1 VHKKPKAPLPFKKGD
16 WVLILGTW
24 EKGIIENVMDN
35 GERLLVRIPSMTDWP
50 WPRWVHV
57 HYFKVKRVR
66 PPKPPKIEVDTTEAL
81 L

>member
-16 WVLILGTW
+16 WVLVLGTQ
-24 EKGIIENVMDN
+24 EKGVVENVMDN
-35 GERLLVRIPSMTDWP
+35 GERLWVRIPSMTDWP
-50 WPRWVHV
+50 WPRWVHIP
-57 HYFKVKRVR
+57 YSKAKRVR